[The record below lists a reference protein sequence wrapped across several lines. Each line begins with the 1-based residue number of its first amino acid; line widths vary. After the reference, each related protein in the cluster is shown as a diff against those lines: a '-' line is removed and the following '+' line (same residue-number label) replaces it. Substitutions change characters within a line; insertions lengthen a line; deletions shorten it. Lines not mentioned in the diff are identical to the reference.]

1 MVPLYSYYSNKG
13 ENILA
18 FEVNSVVLGV
28 TLGADAE
35 LKTLNSGSF
44 VLSFRGASN
53 RTFTSNGEKQ
63 ERTSWFRFS
72 MFGPRAE
79 KLAQY
84 LTKGT
89 TVIVT
94 GRLEQRNYE
103 DKDGNKREIVEVHVN
118 ELTFV
123 PRGGG
128 NGNNA
133 SRGQYNQTQSN
144 RSASFDDD
152 TDEDFDQVPF

>member
-1 MVPLYSYYSNKG
+1 
-13 ENILA
+13 LA
-18 FEVNSVVLGV
+18 FELNTVIVGV

-35 LKTLNSGSF
+35 LKQMQNGNS

-53 RTFTSNGEKQ
+53 RSFVVNGEKQ

-72 MFGPRAE
+72 LFGTRAE

-89 TVIVT
+89 TIVVN

-103 DKDGNKREIVEVHVN
+103 DKDGNKREIVEIIVN

-128 NGNNA
+128 GNGGN
-133 SRGQYNQTQSN
+133 RGQYNQTQSN
-144 RSASFDDD
+144 RNSSYSDDV
-152 TDEDFDQVPF
+152 DEDFEEVPF